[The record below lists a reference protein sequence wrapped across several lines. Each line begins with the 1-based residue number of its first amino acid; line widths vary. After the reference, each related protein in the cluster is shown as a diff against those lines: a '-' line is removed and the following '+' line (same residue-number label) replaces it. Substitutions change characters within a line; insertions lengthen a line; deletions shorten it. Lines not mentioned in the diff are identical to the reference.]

1 VPTSK
6 IFSKSPI
13 FLLLTFVASV
23 AISEALHYGTAFM
36 ALLAGLKKNLRR
48 CGDVSDLRAFAAIL
62 GSQAKFVIVAQAS
75 GARGVAHSG
84 Q

>member
-1 VPTSK
+1 
-6 IFSKSPI
+6 
-13 FLLLTFVASV
+13 
-23 AISEALHYGTAFM
+23 M

-62 GSQAKFVIVAQAS
+62 GSQAKIAIVEQAS